1 MSEENKI
8 YGGTHLFLDVYS
20 VQQGALRLRILQYS
34 ILVSVFLGFYLSV
47 SSILNYSAIDADA
60 RDMITN
66 MRLLIGG
73 SVFFLSY
80 FYFSDPSSR

>member
-1 MSEENKI
+1 MSEENYKI

-20 VQQGALRLRILQYS
+20 VQQGALRLRTLQYS
-34 ILVSVFLGFYLSV
+34 IFVFVFLGFYLSV

-66 MRLLIGG
+66 MRQ
-73 SVFFLSY
+73 
-80 FYFSDPSSR
+80 RRQTRT